1 MAQFLLGNSIFTHLF
16 RWIIFVDCLLVRN
29 IVVLLFF
36 GQCEQ
41 WRRGGSP
48 LRVSIELLTFFLA
61 GRPKGSGNGRNVVR
75 QMPASIWPVME
86 IFSEKSSRNC
96 MKYCAFLPVDKFKTG
111 PKR

>member
-1 MAQFLLGNSIFTHLF
+1 MAQFLLGNSIFAHLF

-48 LRVSIELLTFFLA
+48 LHV
-61 GRPKGSGNGRNVVR
+61 GKH
-75 QMPASIWPVME
+75 
-86 IFSEKSSRNC
+86 
-96 MKYCAFLPVDKFKTG
+96 
-111 PKR
+111 